1 MLFFQLFVCKFCIVG
16 FHLNQFVSLVTSRP
30 RSDGWTQADPEALR
44 PALAA
49 RLLGGNCTKWR
60 GTSADWGSH
69 FRLKRV
75 FLCLNS
81 RQAGK
86 DTHRRVTNSKTWI
99 FSALDHNY
107 CNSLDVI
114 LEASVTNATNS
125 CCSSLITIKC
135 RRRNFTIITKI
146 HLKGHLGELSV
157 CQSHLTFWTT

>member
-1 MLFFQLFVCKFCIVG
+1 MAADPRGWVRERLRTTHAGRHQDSSNKSLEKNISNYWTKLDSNVHAQNVIFQFMLFFFQLFVCKFCIVG
-16 FHLNQFVSLVTSRP
+16 FHLIQFVSLVTSRP

-81 RQAGK
+81 SQA
-86 DTHRRVTNSKTWI
+86 
-99 FSALDHNY
+99 
-107 CNSLDVI
+107 
-114 LEASVTNATNS
+114 
-125 CCSSLITIKC
+125 
-135 RRRNFTIITKI
+135 KI
-146 HLKGHLGELSV
+146 HIKELQIPRRGFS
-157 CQSHLTFWTT
+157 LP